1 MSKRSE
7 SIKALRQMNDEELVV
22 HLRQQRRKLFEVRF
36 QQATGQVENHRLI
49 RDLRREIGR
58 TMTVQIEFARA
69 ILVAEPVG
77 DARGREPVGASVSE
91 RRREGARARQAL
103 PAEPVRRHP
112 SSAPDASDAAGAK
125 PPGKAAAVED
135 AKPAKR
141 VRRSRAKVADEPVAA
156 ETAGDDEPEEGKTDA

>member
-58 TMTVQIEFARA
+58 TMTVQIEFARTPVRA
-69 ILVAEPVG
+69 TATAPTPRRTPPVRAPRESPAPVPSVAAEPS
-77 DARGREPVGASVSE
+77 ASTE
-91 RRREGARARQAL
+91 
-103 PAEPVRRHP
+103 
-112 SSAPDASDAAGAK
+112 
-125 PPGKAAAVED
+125 AAAVQT
-135 AKPAKR
+135 AA
-141 VRRSRAKVADEPVAA
+141 RSRRRARAQVAEEPVAA
-156 ETAGDDEPEEGKTDA
+156 ETATADEKEEGKTDA

>member
-58 TMTVQIEFARA
+58 TMTVQIEFARTPVEVTPTA
-69 ILVAEPVG
+69 PTPRRTPPVRAPRESPRPVRSVAAEPS
-77 DARGREPVGASVSE
+77 ASTEAV
-91 RRREGARARQAL
+91 AVQT
-103 PAEPVRRHP
+103 PA
-112 SSAPDASDAAGAK
+112 
-125 PPGKAAAVED
+125 PP
-135 AKPAKR
+135 R
-141 VRRSRAKVADEPVAA
+141 RRSRAKVADEPVAV
-156 ETAGDDEPEEGKTDA
+156 ETTAPADEKEEANTDE

>member
-7 SIKALRQMNDEELVV
+7 SIKALRQMSDEELVV

-77 DARGREPVGASVSE
+77 DARGREPVRALRG
-91 RRREGARARQAL
+91 REGARARQAL
-103 PAEPVRRHP
+103 PAEPLAGHP
-112 SSAPDASDAAGAK
+112 SAADE
-125 PPGKAAAVED
+125 PPIED
-135 AKPAKR
+135 AKPPKR
-141 VRRSRAKVADEPVAA
+141 VRRSRAAQTAEETVVQTETAEPADESQEV
-156 ETAGDDEPEEGKTDA
+156 KSDA

>member
-58 TMTVQIEFARA
+58 TMTVQIEFARTPVEA
-69 ILVAEPVG
+69 TPTAPTQRRTAPERAPRESAQPVAAV
-77 DARGREPVGASVSE
+77 AA
-91 RRREGARARQAL
+91 
-103 PAEPVRRHP
+103 
-112 SSAPDASDAAGAK
+112 DASATEE
-125 PPGKAAAVED
+125 AAAQ
-135 AKPAKR
+135 PAAR
-141 VRRSRAKVADEPVAA
+141 PRRRSRAQTTEEPVAA
-156 ETAGDDEPEEGKTDA
+156 ETMPADEEQKAESDA

>member
-58 TMTVQIEFARA
+58 TMTVQIEFARMPVE
-69 ILVAEPVG
+69 VAAAAPVRQPTP
-77 DARGREPVGASVSE
+77 ARRA
-91 RRREGARARQAL
+91 RRE
-103 PAEPVRRHP
+103 PAEPV
-112 SSAPDASDAAGAK
+112 AAVAADASV
-125 PPGKAAAVED
+125 PGEED
-135 AKPAKR
+135 ATQPAAR
-141 VRRSRAKVADEPVAA
+141 PRRRSRAKVAEVPVVEATAPADEEKV
-156 ETAGDDEPEEGKTDA
+156 EGDA